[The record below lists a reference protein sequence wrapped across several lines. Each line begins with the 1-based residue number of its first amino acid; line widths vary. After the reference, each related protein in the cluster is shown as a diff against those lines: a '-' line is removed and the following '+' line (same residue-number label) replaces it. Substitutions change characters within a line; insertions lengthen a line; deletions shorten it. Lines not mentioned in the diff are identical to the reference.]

1 MSAGSDVVIVGGG
14 IVGMA
19 CAYELARERVAV
31 TLLEYGKAGMQ
42 ATNAAAGMLTPISG
56 EAQAPDAMMR
66 WGMEALAAY
75 PELVAS
81 LQNQCEF
88 DIEFIQDGILKV
100 ACDDAGAE
108 ALRRRY
114 RWQRDIGIPL
124 EWLDATTCREFEPR
138 LSERVVAGVFS
149 PTEATISNQLLALA
163 LQRAAVA
170 HGAIVRERAPVTR
183 FTRSERNITAVEAGD
198 QTFPCQTLIVAAG
211 ARSGQIAKLA
221 GLDLPV
227 HPIRGQMIAFGGMQT
242 PIRQVV
248 WGQDGYLVPRANGL
262 IFAGATVENV
272 GFRRRTTQAGI
283 RAMRSMAIGLV
294 PQLAA
299 ATVHF
304 DWAGLRPCTP
314 DGLPIIGPLP
324 NSNVIAATGHYR
336 NGILL
341 GPITGAAVAR
351 GVTTGDWSGVPAE
364 FSPERFA

>member
-1 MSAGSDVVIVGGG
+1 MSRDSNVVIVGGG
-14 IVGMA
+14 IVGLA
-19 CAYELARERVAV
+19 CAYKLARDGVAV
-31 TLLEYGKAGMQ
+31 TLIEYGKAGMQ

-56 EAQAPDAMMR
+56 EAEAPDAMTR
-66 WGMEALAAY
+66 WGMEALAGY

-81 LQNQCEF
+81 LQNQCGFDLEF
-88 DIEFIQDGILKV
+88 VQDGILKI
-100 ACDDAGAE
+100 AFDDAGAA
-108 ALRRRY
+108 ALHRRY
-114 RWQRDIGIPL
+114 TWQRDMNIPL
-124 EWLDATTCREFEPR
+124 EWLDAATCHEFEPR

-163 LQRAAVA
+163 LQRAAIA
-170 HGAIVRERAPVTR
+170 HGAMIHERAPVTR
-183 FTRSERNITAVEAGD
+183 FTCNNGRVTAVEAGGE
-198 QTFPCQTLIVAAG
+198 TFPCDTLIIAAG
-211 ARSGQIAKLA
+211 ARSAQIAKLA
-221 GLDLPV
+221 GVELPV

-248 WGQDGYLVPRANGL
+248 WGPKGYLVPRANGL
-262 IFAGATVENV
+262 IFAGATVEDV
-272 GFRRRTTQAGI
+272 GFRRRTTQAGT
-283 RAMRSMAIGLV
+283 RAMRSMAVRLV

-324 NSNVIAATGHYR
+324 DSNVIAATGHYR

-351 GVTTGDWSGVPAE
+351 GVTTDDWSAVPAE
-364 FSPERFA
+364 FAPERFS